1 MKNDNLH
8 VHSKIVLNVLLI
20 HASTK
25 HIVYQGNGGSPVHQ
39 AERVDLDEAGTV
51 NEHLGTH
58 VTQGD

>member
-1 MKNDNLH
+1 MCTVKLF
-8 VHSKIVLNVLLI
+8 VLNVSQQSIL
-20 HASTK
+20 STR
-25 HIVYQGNGGSPVHQ
+25 GNADSPVHQ